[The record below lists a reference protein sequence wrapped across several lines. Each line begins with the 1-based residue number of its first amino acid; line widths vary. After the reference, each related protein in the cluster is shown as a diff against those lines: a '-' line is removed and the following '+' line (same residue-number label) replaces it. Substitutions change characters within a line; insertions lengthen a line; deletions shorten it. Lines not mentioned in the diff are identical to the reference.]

1 MKTSGRAL
9 PSILAACV
17 AASCQGA
24 AGGGRLPA
32 GGGRL
37 VDRTPPAGYPAAP
50 LEAIAPLDSPLTEAR
65 AQLGK
70 RLFYEPRLSA
80 TGTVACGS
88 CHQQAHAFADPAA
101 VSTGVADRRGTR
113 NAPALVNLAWGATF
127 FWDGRAPSLED
138 QVGLPIENPVE
149 MDLSLP
155 DAVARLAADAGYA
168 QAFRDAFEGAPP
180 SEVALRQSLASF
192 VRTLVSG
199 DSPYDRHLRGDDA
212 GFSEAARRGEAL
224 FLNEKAGCFHCH
236 PAGPLTN
243 EGFFNNGTYESGGDG
258 GRAALTGR
266 PGDTGKFK
274 VPGLRNVAASA
285 PYMHD
290 GSVATLDD
298 VIDQYARGGRGD
310 PTTDPQ
316 IAPLPLSAAE
326 SVDLVAFLNAL
337 TDASFISDPGTVP

>member
-1 MKTSGRAL
+1 MKTSGRAV
-9 PSILAACV
+9 PSLIAACV
-17 AASCQGA
+17 AASCQG
-24 AGGGRLPA
+24 PA
-32 GGGRL
+32 GGAGFPADGTRL
-37 VDRTPPAGYPAAP
+37 IDRAPPAGYPDAP
-50 LEAIAPLDSPLTEAR
+50 LTEIAPLDSPLTEAR

-70 RLFYEPRLSA
+70 RLFYDPRLSG

-88 CHQQAHAFADPAA
+88 CHQQAHAFADSAA

-113 NAPALVNLAWGATF
+113 NAPALVNLAWGASF
-127 FWDGRAPSLED
+127 FWDGRAASLED
-138 QVGLPIENPVE
+138 QVGRPIEDPAE
-149 MDLSLP
+149 MDLPLP
-155 DAVARLAADAGYA
+155 EAVARLAADAGYV
-168 QAFRDAFEGAPP
+168 QTFRDAFEGAPP
-180 SEVALRQSLASF
+180 SEGALRQSLASF

-199 DSPYDRHLRGDDA
+199 NSPYDRHLRGDDTE
-212 GFSEAARRGEAL
+212 FSEAARRGEAL
-224 FLNEKAGCFHCH
+224 FLDEKTGCFHCH

-243 EGFFNNGTYESGGDG
+243 EGFFNNGTYGSGADA

-298 VIDQYARGGRGD
+298 VVDQYARGGRGD

-326 SVDLVAFLNAL
+326 KVDLVAFLNAL
-337 TDASFISDPGTVP
+337 TDPSFINDPGTAP